1 MLATFLITFREG
13 LEAFLLVGILLAYLT
28 RLGARKKAIWIYLG
42 VVAGVMASVLS
53 AVILQVVVSQ
63 FDNEQYRLMLT
74 IGVMLTAVLILSYMA
89 LWMQKQAQAH
99 SKAVQEQLAQHVS
112 AGRTFGIAMLA
123 FVSVLREGIETVL
136 FLSAISYGGSEV
148 SMLWGLAGLVLS
160 ALLVWILLRTTRQ
173 VPLRQFFRGTSL
185 LLIVIAAGLL
195 SSVVNQLQALG
206 LKLGSITPIFDISHI
221 LSDSTG
227 FGIFMRG
234 LFGYNATPTLA
245 QFVTWLVFLVVAVAL
260 WWRGGQSAASP
271 GQEAA

>member
-28 RLGARKKAIWIYLG
+28 RLDARNKAIWIYLG
-42 VVAGVMASVLS
+42 VVAGMIASIL
-53 AVILQVVVSQ
+53 AAFILQVVISQ
-63 FDNEQYRLMLT
+63 FDNEHYRLMLT
-74 IGVMLTAVLILSYMA
+74 IAVMLTAVLILSYMA

-99 SKAVQEQLAQHVS
+99 TKAVQAQLAQHVS

-136 FLSAISYGGSEV
+136 FLSAISYGGSDV
-148 SMLWGLAGLVLS
+148 SATWGLAGLALS
-160 ALLVWILLRTTRQ
+160 AVLVWILLRTTRQ

-206 LKLGSITPIFDISHI
+206 VYLGTTTPIFDISHI

-234 LFGYNATPTLA
+234 LFGYNATPTQA
-245 QFVTWLVFLVVAVAL
+245 QFFTWLLFLAIAVFL
-260 WWRGGQSAASP
+260 WWRGGVASAKLSQGDA
-271 GQEAA
+271 

>member
-28 RLGARKKAIWIYLG
+28 RMNARKKAIWIYLG
-42 VVAGVMASVLS
+42 AVGGVIASVL
-53 AVILQVVVSQ
+53 AAFVLQVVISQ
-63 FDNEQYRLMLT
+63 FDNEHYRLILT
-74 IGVMLTAVLILSYMA
+74 IAVMLTAVCILSYMA

-99 SKAVQEQLAQHVS
+99 TKAVQEQLAQHVS

-136 FLSAISYGGSEV
+136 FLSAISYGGSDV
-148 SMLWGLAGLVLS
+148 SMTWGLAGLVLS
-160 ALLVWILLRTTRQ
+160 AVLVWILLRTTRQ
-173 VPLRQFFRGTSL
+173 VPMRQFFRGTSL
-185 LLIVIAAGLL
+185 LLIIIAAGLL

-206 LKLGSITPIFDISHI
+206 VDLGPVTPIFDISHI

-245 QFVTWLVFLVVAVAL
+245 QFVVWLLFLTTAVIL
-260 WWRGGQSAASP
+260 WWRSGHTPANP
-271 GQEAA
+271 TQEAT